1 MIITLKARI
10 LNQLPQ
16 ICVVGAGRHAVS
28 LIKVFILY
36 DLNNFFINFRD
47 IAYDWLGDR
56 KKAHWKKAHMKKAH
70 MYISAWEKSALGK
83 KRTRKIAHTEKS
95 ALG

>member
-16 ICVVGAGRHAVS
+16 ICVLGAGRHAVS

-47 IAYDWLGDR
+47 IASDWLLCLPTLSGGVYMNYFPR
-56 KKAHWKKAHMKKAH
+56 SLLILKPKF
-70 MYISAWEKSALGK
+70 
-83 KRTRKIAHTEKS
+83 
-95 ALG
+95 